1 MKLKPTED
9 LESIVLPIAAAMR
22 AGKQGIPLSDSDM
35 QKFQG
40 VYALHKSLQGVF
52 GDRLGSPVLVGGEI
66 RMALM
71 PDPSLANYTAG
82 QFSAQL
88 ELTADQLKT
97 NAASTDLLPHSKA
110 LTHVAFGKLLETISS
125 VHRKS
130 GTSLVVCFGGERYD
144 APVLEPTAF
153 VEPNR
158 PDELRMTSTFEIT
171 GIYRCW
177 KGGPLG
183 LYVGENRL
191 LIELPADNA
200 NWHWGKIHDVL
211 EQPTYLLGTL
221 VRETKSSPWR
231 PEAGARLERQ
241 EVMKQV
247 MKIADA

>member
-9 LESIVLPIAAAMR
+9 LESIAIPIAGAMAAD
-22 AGKQGIPLSDSDM
+22 KQGIPLSDSDM

-40 VYALHKSLQGVF
+40 VYGLHKALQGVF

-71 PDPSLANYTAG
+71 PDSSLANYTAG

-88 ELTADQLKT
+88 ELTADQLKK

-153 VEPNR
+153 VQPNR
-158 PDELRMTSTFEIT
+158 PDDLRMTSTFDIT
-171 GIYRCW
+171 GIHRGW
-177 KGGPLG
+177 KGGPFG

-191 LIELPADNA
+191 LVELPTDNA
-200 NWHWGKIHDVL
+200 KWLWEKIHDVL
-211 EQPTYLLGTL
+211 EEPTYLVGTL
-221 VRETKSSPWR
+221 VRETKASPWQ
-231 PEAGARLERQ
+231 PDAGARLEGQ
-241 EVMKQV
+241 SVMKE
-247 MKIADA
+247 MKTVAAT

>member
-1 MKLKPTED
+1 MKRKPTED
-9 LESIVLPIAAAMR
+9 LESIVIPIVDAVP
-22 AGKQGIPLSDSDM
+22 AGKQGIPLSDSDI

-40 VYALHKSLQGVF
+40 IYGLHKGLQGMF
-52 GDRLGSPVLVGGEI
+52 GDRLGTPVLVGAEI
-66 RMALM
+66 RMSLL

-82 QFSAQL
+82 QFLAQL
-88 ELTADQLKT
+88 EVTAEQLKK
-97 NAASTDLLPHSKA
+97 NAARTEPLPHSKA
-110 LTHVAFGKLLETISS
+110 LTHVAAGKFLETVAC

-130 GTSLVVCFGGERYD
+130 GTHLVVCFGGERYD

-241 EVMKQV
+241 SIMQEMKAV
-247 MKIADA
+247 AAT